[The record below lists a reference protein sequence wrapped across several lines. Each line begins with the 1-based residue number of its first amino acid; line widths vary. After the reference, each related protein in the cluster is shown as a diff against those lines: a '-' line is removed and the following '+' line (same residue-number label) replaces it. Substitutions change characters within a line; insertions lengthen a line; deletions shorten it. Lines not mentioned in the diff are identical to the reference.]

1 MIGVLLEKIISC
13 EGKKRHQRKN
23 TTKKSI
29 IDPRA
34 LNISVNQKKNNILLC
49 DLEGKQNNK
58 KQEFHM
64 CYLELWGKINKT
76 LFLSEPVTNYQ
87 MHLLGKIVLNYVA
100 IRKPIEIVLLTTIY
114 IVKYKDGLEIH
125 TLI

>member
-1 MIGVLLEKIISC
+1 
-13 EGKKRHQRKN
+13 
-23 TTKKSI
+23 
-29 IDPRA
+29 
-34 LNISVNQKKNNILLC
+34 
-49 DLEGKQNNK
+49 
-58 KQEFHM
+58 M